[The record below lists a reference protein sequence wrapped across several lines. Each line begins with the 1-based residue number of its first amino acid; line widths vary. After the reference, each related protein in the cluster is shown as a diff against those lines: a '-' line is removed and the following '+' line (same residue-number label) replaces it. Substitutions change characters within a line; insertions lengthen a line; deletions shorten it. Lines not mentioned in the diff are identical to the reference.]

1 MEQKKQTAGETAPRA
16 KSAWLQDLKETLNA
30 FQETMDAEKDPKK
43 AIIILAADGNTGEG
57 TTMLGGGAE
66 VQAALIADLLTNNNS
81 ASLIADAARLLA
93 IKELLKPTGSVI
105 AIHINAN
112 GDDSQE
118 EAQDENQANGEAEQ
132 PPMD

>member
-16 KSAWLQDLKETLNA
+16 KSAWLQDLNKTLNA
-30 FQETMDAEKDPKK
+30 FQETMDAEKDPQK

-57 TTMLGGGAE
+57 ITIAGGGDQ
-66 VQAALIADLLTNNNS
+66 VKAALIADLLTNKKS
-81 ASLIADAARLLA
+81 APLIADAARLLA
-93 IKELLKPTGSVI
+93 LKELRKQTGGVI

-112 GDDSQE
+112 GDDE
-118 EAQDENQANGEAEQ
+118 EDQDENQANGEAEQ